1 MIPILTTR
9 VLNIISANTYD
20 YRKTDYLL
28 QFTDEELQQALDHMN
43 QENSRRTLAR
53 RQYIAQELAR
63 RLEDDPQ
70 GKPGTDYVPFKSQ
83 RQADEFSGVW
93 NAITKAIRRKAGWE

>member
-1 MIPILTTR
+1 M
-9 VLNIISANTYD
+9 LNLLAANTYD
-20 YRKTDYLL
+20 YKKENYLAHY
-28 QFTDEELQQALDHMN
+28 TDEELQEALDHMN
-43 QENSRRTLAR
+43 KENSKRTLAR

-83 RQADEFSGVW
+83 RQADEFSAVW